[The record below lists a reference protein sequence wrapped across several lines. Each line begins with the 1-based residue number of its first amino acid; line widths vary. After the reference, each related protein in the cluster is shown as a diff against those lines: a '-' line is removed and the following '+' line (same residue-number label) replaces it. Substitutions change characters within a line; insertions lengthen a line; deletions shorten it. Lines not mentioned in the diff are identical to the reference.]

1 MAHSQMKE
9 LFMNRMSNRRQGGFP
24 CNKFCD
30 QSKIE
35 FFQCHICFDVCR
47 TPVTCQSGHLF
58 CGDCLAESLRRSRNC
73 PVCQVSLTN
82 PIPSP
87 FVAAQVSSLD
97 ILCVHDECKWKGT
110 CGRLDGHLDND
121 CLREPIKCSG
131 EGGCGEP
138 VPRGEMANHQQFG
151 CLQSCPNSKQK
162 LYRPP
167 TLKRP
172 QSGSQWLASRNRLEQ
187 SVHQF
192 QDDGHEGL
200 PSLHVQPQPMESE
213 QDACNVRLSRNDL
226 TNHLK
231 HECKLRKI
239 SCLHPSCEV
248 IVAYVRMPAH
258 LEICPYA
265 PVLCPLQCGAPNLT
279 RNSLDVHK
287 RVCPNEPVRCAHAH
301 LGCSHVAPRG
311 QITQHEQDVAVYFMG
326 LSRAVA
332 EIQGYLQLAP
342 RVRRN

>member
-1 MAHSQMKE
+1 MAHIVE
-9 LFMNRMSNRRQGGFP
+9 LLKSRTSNRRQGGFP

-73 PVCQVSLTN
+73 PVCQVSLKN

-151 CLQSCPNSKQK
+151 CLQSCPNTKQK
-162 LYRPP
+162 LYRP
-167 TLKRP
+167 TGNLVRP
-172 QSGSQWLASRNRLEQ
+172 PSQRL
-187 SVHQF
+187 VHQF
-192 QDDGHEGL
+192 QAEGYL
-200 PSLHVQPQPMESE
+200 SLIQPQSMESE
-213 QDACNVRLSRNDL
+213 QDTCNVRLSRNDL

-239 SCLHPSCEV
+239 SCLHPSCGV
-248 IVAYVRMPAH
+248 SVAYVRMPAH

-265 PVLCPLQCGAPNLT
+265 PVLCPLQCGAPNLS
-279 RNSLDVHK
+279 RKSLDAHK
-287 RVCPNEPVRCAHAH
+287 RDCPNEPVPCAHAH

-311 QITQHEQDVAVYFMG
+311 QITQHEQDVAVHFMG

-342 RVRRN
+342 WVRRN